1 MPYVRETIKLA
12 CGTGV
17 VIFALS
23 GSVHAQTATAFN
35 LTCKPQSSRLDGTNS
50 FGTLLK
56 AEDYQGILDETVE
69 LAVDLKAMISCHP
82 HYCKPEQFGGPTP
95 IISVSAKEI
104 VVGDIAA
111 REVETNDYN
120 VMSYRTSYQIASQT
134 MTIVYG
140 FFDDAKT
147 TRKGSITLT
156 KSCVKSAYKL
166 G

>member
-1 MPYVRETIKLA
+1 MPYVHEKIKLA
-12 CGTGV
+12 CGTGL
-17 VIFALS
+17 VILALS
-23 GSVHAQTATAFN
+23 KPVQAQTATAFN
-35 LTCKPQSSRLDGTNS
+35 LTCQPQSSRLEGTNR
-50 FGTLLK
+50 FGTALK
-56 AEDYQGILDETVE
+56 TEDYQGIVDETVE
-69 LAVDLKAMISCHP
+69 LAVDLKAMTSCHP
-82 HYCKPEQFGGPTP
+82 RYCKPEQFSEPTP

-111 REVETNDYN
+111 REVESNDYN
-120 VMSYRTSYQIASQT
+120 VMSYRASYQIASQT